1 MKPVTFALSLL
12 ALAGCA
18 SSASRPASTASP
30 KIDARHFPGQ
40 NAVFLLY
47 DLRAQAMAGTL
58 NEGQAGLR
66 HTACSTFKVP
76 LAVMAFDAG
85 LLTDESTALPWDGAQ
100 RSIDSWNRDH
110 TAATWMQNSVVW
122 YSQELA
128 RRLGRERFQGYLD
141 AFGYGNRDLSAGL
154 TSAWLTVTRSETDPG
169 RGSLQISPLEQ
180 LEFQRRLWTGKLPVS
195 PEALR
200 KGRALTFLETSPKG
214 FTLHGKTGS
223 GYPPDV
229 RGDFG
234 WFVGHLEGH
243 GGEWLTV
250 AYFERTAE
258 QADASFPGMLAR
270 RATRAILEEN
280 GLW

>member
-1 MKPVTFALSLL
+1 MKSPLIALSLL
-12 ALAGCA
+12 ALAACA
-18 SSASRPASTASP
+18 SSPARPASQTP

-47 DLRAQAMAGTL
+47 DLRKQAMVAAL
-58 NEGQAGLR
+58 NEPQAAVR

-85 LLTDESTALPWDGAQ
+85 LLADESTALPWDGVT
-100 RSIDSWNRDH
+100 RSIESWNRDH

-128 RRLGRERFQGYLD
+128 RRLGREKFQGYLD

-180 LEFQRRLWTGKLPVS
+180 LEFQRRLWTGKLPVA

-200 KGRALTFLETSPKG
+200 KARALTFLETSPKG

-223 GYPPDV
+223 GYPQDV

-234 WFVGHLEGH
+234 WFVGHLEGPS
-243 GGEWLTV
+243 GEWLTV

-258 QADASFPGMLAR
+258 QTGASYPGMLAR